1 MKKIKQFLAAPFT
14 FVAIIAGAFFLNLV
28 TPIDLNQ
35 FGIRPRS
42 LDGLLGIPLVVFLH
56 CHLNHLISNSVPLLI
71 LGTLLRSY
79 GRNYFAYTTIGLF
92 LLSGLLTWIFSPSQL
107 LVGASGLVFAYFSY
121 LITKAIR
128 DKTPITMLIAGVV
141 VLSYGGL
148 LFSLGQFQSGV
159 SWTGHVCG
167 FASGIILALYGPK
180 QLR

>member
-56 CHLNHLISNSVPLLI
+56 GDLNHLISNSVPLLI

-79 GRNYFAYTTIGLF
+79 GRNYFA
-92 LLSGLLTWIFSPSQL
+92 LS
-107 LVGASGLVFAYFSY
+107 
-121 LITKAIR
+121 LIHI
-128 DKTPITMLIAGVV
+128 
-141 VLSYGGL
+141 
-148 LFSLGQFQSGV
+148 
-159 SWTGHVCG
+159 
-167 FASGIILALYGPK
+167 
-180 QLR
+180 

>member
-1 MKKIKQFLAAPFT
+1 M
-14 FVAIIAGAFFLNLV
+14 FFFRIMAKTCSTCE
-28 TPIDLNQ
+28 TPY
-35 FGIRPRS
+35 
-42 LDGLLGIPLVVFLH
+42 LGH
-56 CHLNHLISNSVPLLI
+56 
-71 LGTLLRSY
+71 
-79 GRNYFAYTTIGLF
+79 
-92 LLSGLLTWIFSPSQL
+92 SQ
-107 LVGASGLVFAYFSY
+107 FAYFSY